1 MIKYIKV
8 DWPDYQEFIELPEF
22 DECFYCVEDNS
33 YFIPEYLYNKTTLNS
48 FQLPDKYK
56 DKFTLE
62 FNKINRGQKVL
73 VEISSFKE
81 YKIEESVI
89 NWKIDLV
96 NV

>member
-48 FQLPDKYK
+48 F
-56 DKFTLE
+56 
-62 FNKINRGQKVL
+62 
-73 VEISSFKE
+73 
-81 YKIEESVI
+81 
-89 NWKIDLV
+89 
-96 NV
+96 